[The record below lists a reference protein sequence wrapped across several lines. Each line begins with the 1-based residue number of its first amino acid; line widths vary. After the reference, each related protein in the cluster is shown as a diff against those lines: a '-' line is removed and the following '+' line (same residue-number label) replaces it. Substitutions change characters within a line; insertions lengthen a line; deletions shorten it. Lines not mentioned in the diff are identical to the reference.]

1 MYPTQDLCLS
11 GKDLVFG
18 GSPQNNNA
26 SVQQLGHDEA
36 DVVGPKEAVD
46 DPYNVDTAGA
56 IGSPDS
62 TVGLA

>member
-1 MYPTQDLCLS
+1 
-11 GKDLVFG
+11 VFG